1 VVPTDGTMITQSLV
15 QWHSNN
21 YRYCDMKI

>member
-1 VVPTDGTMITQSLV
+1 MDPTDGTIITQSMV

-21 YRYCDMKI
+21 YRYCGMKI

>member
-1 VVPTDGTMITQSLV
+1 MDPTDGTIITQSLV

-21 YRYCDMKI
+21 YRYCGMKI